1 MYKYTKIK
9 GLDWGRVFTSLL
21 KDKNVMNMARYFVRS
36 RKKKKACS
44 SQDSFAYNES
54 LQQPTS

>member
-9 GLDWGRVFTSLL
+9 GVDWGGIFTSLQ
-21 KDKNVMNMARYFVRS
+21 KDKNAMNMARYFVR
-36 RKKKKACS
+36 RRKKKACS